1 MKQLVLRTAAA
12 LVGTFLAFSVTTTA
26 SATPGPDLAA
36 AKNAAHSAEAAQLL
50 NKVAQRTATAKSAT
64 GSKLAVMQDTIPVYA
79 LSADFVR
86 TGAGDV
92 GTLWYVATPAA
103 KGTAQLTVFTAPD
116 QAGTWRPVNVATGN
130 TEAKLAA
137 AARGAK
143 LLTEPQLGAW
153 YAVTGN
159 TLRAL
164 NPEATAAI
172 GSSPITLKAYGQLV
186 HKRYADKQADSA
198 YNENGTAGGYDA
210 AASTSTGS
218 YDVAPSTSTPG
229 ETPWLILA
237 AGGTLIA
244 VVLAASTITTRRRH
258 TTRPRSA

>member
-1 MKQLVLRTAAA
+1 MKPLKQLVLRTAAG
-12 LVGTFLAFSVTTTA
+12 LVGTFLALSGAATAA
-26 SATPGPDLAA
+26 SAAASPGPDLAA
-36 AKNAAHSAEAAQLL
+36 ARSAAHSTEAAQLL
-50 NKVAQRTATAKSAT
+50 NKVAQRTATAKSAA
-64 GSKLAVMQDTIPVYA
+64 GSKLAVQQDTIPVYA

-86 TGAGDV
+86 TKTGDV

-103 KGTAQLTVFTAPD
+103 KGSTQLTVFTAPD
-116 QAGTWRPVNVATGN
+116 QAGAWHPVNVATGN

-137 AARGAK
+137 SARGAK

-153 YAVTGN
+153 YAVTGK

-186 HKRYADKQADSA
+186 HARYADKQADSA
-198 YNENGTAGGYDA
+198 YNENGAAGGYDVT
-210 AASTSTGS
+210 ASTATTT
-218 YDVAPSTSTPG
+218 VATAGEDTPG
-229 ETPWLILA
+229 AWLIL

-244 VVLAASTITTRRRH
+244 VALAAGTMTTRRRH
-258 TTRPRSA
+258 TTRP

>member
-12 LVGTFLAFSVTTTA
+12 LVGTFLAFSVTATA

-36 AKNAAHSAEAAQLL
+36 AKTAAHSTEATQLL
-50 NKVAQRTATAKSAT
+50 NKAAQRAGSAKSAA

-103 KGTAQLTVFTAPD
+103 KGSTALTVFTAPD

-130 TEAKLAA
+130 TEATMAA

-143 LLTEPQLGAW
+143 LLTEPQIGAW
-153 YAVTGN
+153 YAVTGK

-164 NPEATAAI
+164 NPEATKAI
-172 GSSPITLKAYGQLV
+172 GSKPITLKAYGQQV
-186 HKRYADKQADSA
+186 NTRYADKQADST
-198 YNENGTAGGYDA
+198 YNENGTAGGYDV
-210 AASTSTGS
+210 AASTPTEN
-218 YDVAPSTSTPG
+218 TPG
-229 ETPWLILA
+229 AWMILV
-237 AGGTLIA
+237 AGSL
-244 VVLAASTITTRRRH
+244 VVLALAAFALITRRQR
-258 TTRPRSA
+258 TA